1 VEHASAD
8 YEYACARQND
18 VLNKTFE
25 PAEARTPVGGRRLP
39 LMRYLPASALEETG
53 SECLYTSIR
62 ATCSSKNL
70 AELFFNVLHADLGNS
85 EIRIGRANC
94 LD

>member
-1 VEHASAD
+1 
-8 YEYACARQND
+8 
-18 VLNKTFE
+18 
-25 PAEARTPVGGRRLP
+25 
-39 LMRYLPASALEETG
+39 MRYLPASALEETG